1 VAGGLRKD
9 QRGVLAPGIKRTSVL
24 RRVPPHDPHEYLP
37 TRGLEGDVCAFK
49 VAAQASAFIVEAPCG
64 RIMTLVPGDVFLAS
78 PGDRES
84 TRWVVGSV
92 PDGGLIPG
100 GEYWVLAQS
109 GVVGALIGDS
119 PRAKAHLG
127 RVVYLGT
134 IADRNGKKLRL
145 RQFAIA
151 RAPALDRGAA
161 LFLVLGTSAEV
172 GKTTAAIAILRALR
186 QRGHKSL
193 IALKATGT
201 SSLTEL
207 LTYRDFGATT
217 VFDCVDF
224 GLPTT
229 YPTNR
234 DGIEAVFARAVAAC
248 LSLPADAIVIE
259 CGGDLFGANVPAFL
273 RCLKGRR
280 PGAKV
285 VLAAPDTSAALGAKR
300 ALRTMGYP
308 VDIITGPC
316 TDTPVLQAR
325 TQAMCATPAVN
336 MAMNAQVA
344 ELV

>member
-1 VAGGLRKD
+1 
-9 QRGVLAPGIKRTSVL
+9 
-24 RRVPPHDPHEYLP
+24 LP
-37 TRGLEGDVCAFK
+37 GLEGDVCAFK

-134 IADRNGKKLRL
+134 IPDRKGKKLRL
-145 RQFAIA
+145 PQFAIV